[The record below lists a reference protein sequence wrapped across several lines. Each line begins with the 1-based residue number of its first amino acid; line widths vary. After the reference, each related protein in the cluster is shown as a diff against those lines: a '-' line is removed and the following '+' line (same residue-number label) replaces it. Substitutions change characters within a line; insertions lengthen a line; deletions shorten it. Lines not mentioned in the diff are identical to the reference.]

1 MRDLGFWDPAL
12 QAGDF
17 LLKRL
22 LSFELDSFISGNA
35 CVHDRESAFI
45 EKQAPIYTNNVVI
58 KSSRPAVYKINAYK
72 NILC

>member
-1 MRDLGFWDPAL
+1 MRDVGFWDPAL

-17 LLKRL
+17 LLKPL

-35 CVHDRESAFI
+35 CVRDRESAFRD
-45 EKQAPIYTNNVVI
+45 KQAPIYTNNVVI
-58 KSSRPAVYKINAYK
+58 KSSRTAVYKINAYK